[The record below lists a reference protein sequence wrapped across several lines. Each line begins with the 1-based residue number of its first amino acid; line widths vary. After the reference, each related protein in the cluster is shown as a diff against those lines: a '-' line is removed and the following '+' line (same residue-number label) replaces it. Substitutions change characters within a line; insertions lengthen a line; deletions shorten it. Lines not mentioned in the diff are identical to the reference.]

1 MEQLQRG
8 VLPAGHQHMIMEQGR
23 AHRRGHGR
31 GHQQANHHD
40 QHLGGQE
47 AEGQAG
53 SVIHGCPTR

>member
-1 MEQLQRG
+1 
-8 VLPAGHQHMIMEQGR
+8 MIMEQGR

-40 QHLGGQE
+40 QHLGDQE

-53 SVIHGCPTR
+53 SVIHACPTR